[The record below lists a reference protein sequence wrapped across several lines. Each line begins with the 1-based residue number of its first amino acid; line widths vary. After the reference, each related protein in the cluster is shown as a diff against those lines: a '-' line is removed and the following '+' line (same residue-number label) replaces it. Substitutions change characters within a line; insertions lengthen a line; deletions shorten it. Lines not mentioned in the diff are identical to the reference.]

1 MVALI
6 NFTVTPDGL
15 EDQLLVAVVNNER
28 PELEEK
34 NDRLIVQLADYQR
47 NLKDIEEKILKLVAD
62 AGDDILKDDEL
73 INVLDQSKQTSTTIG
88 EQLQEAKK
96 IQAEIEDDREKY
108 RGVARRGSVLYFV
121 VADLST
127 VNAMY

>member
-47 NLKDIEEKILKLVAD
+47 NLKDIEEKILNPA
-62 AGDDILKDDEL
+62 
-73 INVLDQSKQTSTTIG
+73 
-88 EQLQEAKK
+88 
-96 IQAEIEDDREKY
+96 
-108 RGVARRGSVLYFV
+108 
-121 VADLST
+121 
-127 VNAMY
+127 